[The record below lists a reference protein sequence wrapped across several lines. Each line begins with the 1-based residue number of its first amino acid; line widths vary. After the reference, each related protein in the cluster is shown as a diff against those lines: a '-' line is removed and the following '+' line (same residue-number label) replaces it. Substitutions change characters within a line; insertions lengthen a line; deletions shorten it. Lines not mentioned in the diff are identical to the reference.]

1 MSLVDNTQTT
11 NSIRNYALGILVVV
25 YTFNFIDRQILSILL
40 ESIKTDL
47 DLSDTSLGFLTGFAF
62 ALFYA
67 TLGIPIAKY
76 ADKGNRRNL
85 IALSLGIWSF
95 MTALSGLA
103 QNFFHLLFARIGVGV
118 GEAGCSPPAHSMIA
132 DYFPANKRSTALGI
146 YSLGIPF
153 GIMFGLFAG
162 GWINEVFGW
171 RLAFFVVGIPG
182 ILLAFI
188 FRFTVKEPIRGQAEG
203 KVASEKQPSI
213 YETVSYLIKKRSF
226 RHLVFAAALAAFL
239 FSKILWNA
247 NKRCGLVFRPNS
259 WNTRRFRYIFRW
271 LFIRLLWSKRCQM
284 VSLDCCNSNGF
295 NSTI

>member
-47 DLSDTSLGFLTGFAF
+47 GLSDTSLGFLTGFAF

-103 QNFFHLLFARIGVGV
+103 QNFFHLLFARIGVGI

-146 YSLGIPF
+146 IP
-153 GIMFGLFAG
+153 
-162 GWINEVFGW
+162 
-171 RLAFFVVGIPG
+171 
-182 ILLAFI
+182 
-188 FRFTVKEPIRGQAEG
+188 
-203 KVASEKQPSI
+203 
-213 YETVSYLIKKRSF
+213 
-226 RHLVFAAALAAFL
+226 
-239 FSKILWNA
+239 
-247 NKRCGLVFRPNS
+247 
-259 WNTRRFRYIFRW
+259 
-271 LFIRLLWSKRCQM
+271 
-284 VSLDCCNSNGF
+284 
-295 NSTI
+295 